1 MESQSDRST
10 VITSIR
16 ASSPQLEVV
25 VDGLPIEILGG
36 LYVWTFATWQ
46 VKDCAVATTLDYG
59 DLDLVIAGSQ
69 EGGQVSEATVS
80 LDPELALDIST
91 FVIQTCSQR

>member
-1 MESQSDRST
+1 

-16 ASSPQLEVV
+16 ASSQQLEVV
-25 VDGLPIEILGG
+25 VDSLPIEILGG

-59 DLDLVIAGSQ
+59 DLDLVIAGTQ
-69 EGGQVSEATVS
+69 EGGEVREATVS
-80 LDPELALDIST
+80 LDPDLALDVST
-91 FVIQTCSQR
+91 FVVQTCSER